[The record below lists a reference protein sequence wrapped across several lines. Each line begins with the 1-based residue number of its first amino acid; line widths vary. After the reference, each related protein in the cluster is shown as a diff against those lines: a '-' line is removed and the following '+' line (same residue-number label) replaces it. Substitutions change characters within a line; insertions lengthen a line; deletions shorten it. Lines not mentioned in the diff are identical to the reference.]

1 MSLDAQTRGLQ
12 IFLRVRRKGAL
23 QRTQEEDEVIF
34 VSNLN
39 NNNNLK
45 KKAVDSSL
53 VPAPYLPHF

>member
-1 MSLDAQTRGLQ
+1 
-12 IFLRVRRKGAL
+12 LRVRRKGAL

-39 NNNNLK
+39 NNNIFK
-45 KKAVDSSL
+45 KKVLDSPL

>member
-1 MSLDAQTRGLQ
+1 
-12 IFLRVRRKGAL
+12 LRVRRKGAL